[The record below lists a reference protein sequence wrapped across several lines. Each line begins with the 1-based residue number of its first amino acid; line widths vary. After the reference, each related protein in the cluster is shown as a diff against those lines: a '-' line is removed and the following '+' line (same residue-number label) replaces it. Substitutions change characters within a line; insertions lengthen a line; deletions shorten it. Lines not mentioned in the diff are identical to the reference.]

1 MRAGV
6 LGNERVIKFLN
17 DNFINTWVSNFEL
30 GRKPSYREYIDK
42 RYSDKEKSFDT
53 NNALTQAIKE
63 GWHQSSPV
71 DCLVISPDFELIG
84 KLPLNKYLY
93 DGHDWDGGRTRAEN
107 YRLFLIESLE
117 RKLPGFNTDNSFAYL
132 LEDVDGTNEQENPL
146 IPYIT
151 GLDVVLNSEQS
162 TLEVVD
168 VVRTPK
174 AGFQES
180 TIVNIDATAFENGGT
195 LKIDIRFGSAE
206 FITSCYLYEGDIQ
219 FPQERGQR
227 YDQSIANATDVPQN
241 GTAKISYPFYRS
253 QHFMFALTVSEIKES
268 KDSVNAFQARISVE

>member
-6 LGNERVIKFLN
+6 LGNERIIKFLN
-17 DNFINTWVSNFEL
+17 DNFINTWVSNFEA
-30 GRKPSYREYIDK
+30 GRKPSYREYIEK
-42 RYSDKEKSFDT
+42 RYDDNEKSFDT
-53 NNALTQAIKE
+53 NHALTQAIKE

-71 DCLVISPDFELIG
+71 DCFVISPDFELIG

-117 RKLPGFNTDNSFAYL
+117 RKYPGFNTDNSFAYL
-132 LEDVDGTNEQENPL
+132 IEDGENTNEQENSL
-146 IPYIT
+146 NPYIT

-162 TLEVVD
+162 TLDVVD
-168 VVRTPK
+168 VVRTHK
-174 AGFQES
+174 AGFQQS

-195 LKIDIRFGSAE
+195 LNIEIRFGSAE
-206 FITSCYLYEGDIQ
+206 FITSCYLYEGEIQ

-241 GTAKISYPFYRS
+241 GKAKISYPFYRS
-253 QHFMFALTVSEIKES
+253 QHFRFALAASEIKDS
-268 KDSVNAFQARISVE
+268 IDSVNAFQARISVE

>member
-17 DNFINTWVSNFEL
+17 DNFINTWVSNFEA
-30 GRKPSYREYIDK
+30 GRKPSSREYIAK
-42 RYSDKEKSFDT
+42 RYADKEKTFDT
-53 NNALTQAIKE
+53 NHALAQAIKE
-63 GWHQSSPV
+63 GWHERSPV
-71 DCLVISPDFELIG
+71 DCLVISPDFEVIG

-132 LEDVDGTNEQENPL
+132 LEDVEDTNEQKNPL

-195 LKIDIRFGSAE
+195 LNIDIRFGSAE

-219 FPQERGQR
+219 FPQKRGQR

-253 QHFMFALTVSEIKES
+253 QHFRFALAASEIKDS

>member
-1 MRAGV
+1 LRAGV

-30 GRKPSYREYIDK
+30 GRKPSVREYLAK
-42 RYSDKEKSFDT
+42 RYAHESKSFDT
-53 NNALTQAIKE
+53 AHPLAQAIKE
-63 GWHQSSPV
+63 GWHESSPV
-71 DCLVISPDFELIG
+71 DCFVISPDFELIG

-107 YRLFLIESLE
+107 YRLFLIESIE
-117 RKLPGFNTDNSFAYL
+117 RKYPGFNTDNSFAYL

-151 GLDVVLNSEQS
+151 GLDVVLNSEQF

-168 VVRTPK
+168 VVRTHK
-174 AGFQES
+174 AGFQQS

-241 GTAKISYPFYRS
+241 GTAKISYPFYHS
-253 QHFMFALTVSEIKES
+253 QHFRLH
-268 KDSVNAFQARISVE
+268 

>member
-17 DNFINTWVSNFEL
+17 DNFINTWISNFES
-30 GRKPSYREYIDK
+30 GRKPSYREYIAK
-42 RYSDKEKSFDT
+42 RYDDNAKSFDT
-53 NNALTQAIKE
+53 KNALAQAIKE
-63 GWHQSSPV
+63 GWHESSPV
-71 DCLVISPDFELIG
+71 DCFVISPDFELIG

-107 YRLFLIESLE
+107 YRLFLIESIE
-117 RKLPGFNTDNSFAYL
+117 RKYPGFNTDNSFAYL
-132 LEDVDGTNEQENPL
+132 IEDAEDTQEQENSL
-146 IPYIT
+146 KPYIT
-151 GLDVVLNSEQS
+151 GLDVVLNSELS
-162 TLEVVD
+162 TLDVVD
-168 VVRTPK
+168 VVRTHK

-180 TIVNIDATAFENGGT
+180 TIINIDTTAFENGGT
-195 LKIDIRFGSAE
+195 LNIDIRFGSAE

-241 GTAKISYPFYRS
+241 GTAKITYPFYHS
-253 QHFMFALTVSEIKES
+253 QHFMLALTVSEIKES
-268 KDSVNAFQARISVE
+268 KDSINAFQARISVE